1 MDIIREDIRN
11 IAIIAHVDHGK
22 TTLVN
27 EMLKQGGVFRENQQ
41 IQDRVMDSND
51 LERERGITILS
62 KNTSVYYGNVKINVV
77 DTPGHADFGGEV
89 ERVLKMVDGVLLLID
104 SFEGPM
110 PQTRFVLQH
119 ALALNLPVIVVVN
132 KVDRPDARCEEVVSE
147 AIDLMIDLDADESQL
162 DTPIVYASARTGTA
176 TLDLSVPG
184 VDLKPLF
191 ETILKYIPAP
201 KGDPEAPAQMLVST
215 IDYNDFVGRI
225 GIGRITRGTLKLNT
239 MYARATYGHET
250 THENFR
256 LSSLFAFDGLKRN
269 PVDNAS
275 MGEIVAITGIEDI
288 MIGDTICATD
298 AVEPLPFVKITEPTV
313 QMTFSVNDSPFA
325 GREGTYVTSRHLRA
339 RLMRELQTDVSL
351 RVEETETPDAFR
363 VSGRGE
369 LHLSVLIENM
379 RRQGYEF
386 QVSKPE
392 VLYHYDENGNKMEPV
407 EKLVCDV
414 PQAYAG
420 AVIEKIG
427 RRRGVLGNMTGTDRV
442 RLEFDVPSRGL
453 FGYRSE
459 FMTDT
464 RGEGIMSAVFDHY
477 ESYKGEIPHRNVGAL
492 VSTETGDAVMYGLFY
507 AQDRG
512 TLFVGPNTAV
522 YCGMIVGQNARSGD
536 IDVNVCKQK
545 HLTSIRN
552 AAGAETAMKLTSM
565 KALTLEEC
573 LEFIDDDELLEV
585 TPQNLRMRKR
595 ILETELRKKMAARL
609 RAAAKEN

>member
-1 MDIIREDIRN
+1 MEMIRENIRN

-27 EMLKQGGVFRENQQ
+27 QMLKQGGAFRENQEVV
-41 IQDRVMDSND
+41 DRVMDSND
-51 LERERGITILS
+51 IEKERGITILA
-62 KNTSVYYGNVKINVV
+62 KNTSVYYKDVKINVV

-110 PQTRFVLQH
+110 PQTRFVLER
-119 ALALNLPVIVVVN
+119 ALALGLPVITVVN

-147 AIDLMIDLDADESQL
+147 AFDLMIDLDADESQL

-176 TLDLSVPG
+176 TLDLANPG
-184 VDLKPLF
+184 TDLRPLF
-191 ETILKYIPAP
+191 DTILKYIPAP
-201 KGDPEAPAQMLVST
+201 KGDPDGAAQMLIST
-215 IDYNDFVGRI
+215 IDYNEFVGRI
-225 GIGRITRGTLKLNT
+225 GVGRITRGSLKLNT
-239 MYARATYGHET
+239 MATRCNYEKPELR
-250 THENFR
+250 ENFR
-256 LSSLFAFDGLKRN
+256 LSSLFAFEGLKRV
-269 PVDNAS
+269 PVEEAS
-275 MGEIVAITGIEDI
+275 VGEIVAVTGIEDI
-288 MIGDTICATD
+288 MIGDTICAPST
-298 AVEPLPFVKITEPTV
+298 VEPLPFVKITEPTV
-313 QMTFSVNDSPFA
+313 VMTFSVNDSPFA
-325 GREGTYVTSRHLRA
+325 GREGTFVTSRHLRA

-351 RVEETETPDAFR
+351 RVEETDSADAFR

-392 VLYHYDENGNKMEPV
+392 VLFHYDENGNKLEPV
-407 EKLVCDV
+407 EKMVCDV
-414 PQAYAG
+414 PSEYAG

-427 RRRGVLGNMTGTDRV
+427 RRRGIMENMTGTDRV
-442 RLEFDVPSRGL
+442 RLEFSVPSRGL

-464 RGEGIMSAVFDHY
+464 RGEGVMSAVFDHY
-477 ESYKGEIPHRNVGAL
+477 EPFKGDIPHRSVGAL
-492 VSTETGDAVMYGLFY
+492 VSTETGTAVMYGLFY

-512 TLFVGPNTAV
+512 TLFYGPNTEV
-522 YCGMIVGQNARSGD
+522 YTGMIVGQNLRQGD
-536 IDVNVCKQK
+536 IDVNVCRQK

-552 AAGAETAMKLTSM
+552 SAGAETAMKLTSM
-565 KALTLEEC
+565 RTLSLEEC

-585 TPQNLRMRKR
+585 TPKNLRMRKR
-595 ILETELRKKMAARL
+595 VLETELRKKLAARI
-609 RAAAKEN
+609 RKGEQ

>member
-1 MDIIREDIRN
+1 MIRENLRN

-41 IQDRVMDSND
+41 VADRVMDNNAI
-51 LERERGITILS
+51 EKERGITILA
-62 KNTSVYYGNVKINVV
+62 KNTSMYYKDVKINVV

-119 ALALNLPVIVVVN
+119 ALALGLPVIIVIN
-132 KVDRPDARCEEVVSE
+132 KMDRPDARCEEVYNE
-147 AIDLMIDLDADESQL
+147 AFDLMIDLGADESQL
-162 DTPIVYASARTGTA
+162 DTPVVYASARAGTA
-176 TLDLSVPG
+176 TLDPNVSSE
-184 VDLKPLF
+184 DLRPLF

-201 KGDPEAPAQMLVST
+201 KGDPDAPVQMLIST
-215 IDYNDFVGRI
+215 IDYNEFVGRI
-225 GIGRITRGTLKLNT
+225 GIGRISRGTLKLNS
-239 MYARATYGHET
+239 MATRCNNLNPDL
-250 THENFR
+250 HENFR
-256 LSSLFAFDGLKRN
+256 LSSLFAFEGLKRV
-269 PVDNAS
+269 PVESAS

-288 MIGDTICATD
+288 MIGDTICAPDT
-298 AVEPLPFVKITEPTV
+298 VEPLPFVKITEPTV
-313 QMTFSVNDSPFA
+313 AMTFSVNDSPFA

-351 RVEETETPDAFR
+351 RVEETDSADSFR

-392 VLYHYDENGNKMEPV
+392 VLFHYDENGNKLEPMERMV
-407 EKLVCDV
+407 ADV
-414 PQAYAG
+414 PSEYAG

-427 RRRGVLGNMTGTDRV
+427 RRRGVMDNMSGTDRV
-442 RLEFDVPSRGL
+442 RLEFTVPSRGL

-464 RGEGIMSAVFDHY
+464 RGEGVMSAVFDHY
-477 ESYKGEIPHRNVGAL
+477 EPYKGDIPHRSVGAL
-492 VSTETGDAVMYGLFY
+492 VSTETGEAVMYGLFY

-512 TLFVGPNTAV
+512 TLFCGPNTAV
-522 YCGMIVGQNARSGD
+522 YTGMIVGQNARQGD
-536 IDVNVCKQK
+536 IDVNVCRQK

-565 KALTLEEC
+565 RTLTLEEC
-573 LEFIDDDELLEV
+573 LEFIDDDELLEI
-585 TPQNLRMRKR
+585 TPKSLRMRKR
-595 ILETELRKKMAARL
+595 VLETELRKKL
-609 RAAAKEN
+609 AAKKRAEANS

>member
-1 MDIIREDIRN
+1 MEISRENIRN

-41 IQDRVMDSND
+41 IQDRVMDSNA

-62 KNTSVYYGNVKINVV
+62 KNTSIYYKDVKINVV

-119 ALALNLPVIVVVN
+119 ALALNLPVIVVIN
-132 KVDRPDARCEEVVSE
+132 KVDWPDARCDEVFSE
-147 AIDLMIDLDADESQL
+147 TVDLMIDLDADESQL
-162 DTPIVYASARTGTA
+162 DTPVVYASARTGTA
-176 TLDLSVPG
+176 TLDLAQPG
-184 VDLKPLF
+184 TDLRPLF

-201 KGDPEAPAQMLVST
+201 KGDPEGPAQMLIST

-239 MYARATYGHET
+239 MYSRSTYGSENPP
-250 THENFR
+250 ENFR
-256 LSSLFAFDGLKRN
+256 LSSLFTFDGLKRS
-269 PVDNAS
+269 PIESAS
-275 MGEIVAITGIEDI
+275 MGEIVAITGVEDI

-298 AVEPLPFVKITEPTV
+298 HVDPLPFVKITEPTV

-351 RVEETETPDAFR
+351 RVEETDTPDAFK

-392 VLYHYDENGNKMEPV
+392 VLFHTDENGNRLEPI
-407 EKLVCDV
+407 EHLVCDV
-414 PQAYAG
+414 PAAYAG

-427 RRRGVLGNMTGTDRV
+427 RRRGVLDNMAGTDRV
-442 RLEFDVPSRGL
+442 RLEFSVPSRGL

-464 RGEGIMSAVFDHY
+464 RGEGVMSSVFDRY
-477 ESYKGEIPHRNVGAL
+477 EPYKGDIPHRSFGAL

-512 TLFVGPNTAV
+512 TLFCGPNTPV
-522 YCGMIVGQNARSGD
+522 YCGMIVGQNARTGD
-536 IDVNVCKQK
+536 IDVNVCRQK

-565 KALTLEEC
+565 RSLTLEEC

-585 TPQNLRMRKR
+585 TPSHLRMRKR
-595 ILETELRKKMAARL
+595 ILETELRKKMAARA
-609 RAAAKEN
+609 RAAAKE